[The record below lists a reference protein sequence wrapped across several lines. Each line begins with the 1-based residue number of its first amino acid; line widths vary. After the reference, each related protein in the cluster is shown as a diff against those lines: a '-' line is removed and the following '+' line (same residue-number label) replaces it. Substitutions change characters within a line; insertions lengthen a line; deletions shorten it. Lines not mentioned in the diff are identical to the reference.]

1 MWRGTPVAVKRWFD
15 PKMSDELVQ
24 QFRAECLTLRELRH
38 PHVIQARL
46 LLRPTFSFYLL
57 FWKMLP

>member
-1 MWRGTPVAVKRWFD
+1 MAVKRWFD